1 MSKSSEFI
9 ITPDTIIREICRYF
23 RLEEDQIKGQSRSR
37 DSLNARQ
44 IAMYLIRRM
53 TSLSLDDNGKVFGGR
68 DHSTV
73 INSINKV
80 ERKCM
85 AAPAPKPGQMTLW
98 TMQSIAH
105 GADYVS
111 YFRDRKSVV

>member
-1 MSKSSEFI
+1 ML
-9 ITPDTIIREICRYF
+9 F
-23 RLEEDQIKGQSRSR
+23 RSRSR

-80 ERKCM
+80 ERKM
-85 AAPAPKPGQMTLW
+85 KTDPSYAEMIK
-98 TMQSIAH
+98 SIITNIN
-105 GADYVS
+105 S
-111 YFRDRKSVV
+111 TK